1 MKIKIQNQSE
11 NLNRKILRLF
21 IYYDKLSLATKRTTL
36 EILINCILIIVK
48 SEKIRMEKKFK
59 FEFL

>member
-21 IYYDKLSLATKRTTL
+21 IYYDKLSLTTKRTTL